1 MKINE
6 FNNKT
11 RVDEIDFKSLGS
23 AIKKSFTTQS
33 SEEKVQSEFIK
44 SYINTISS
52 SLDSAI
58 QGGAVSPTAVGGQ
71 PPVGAQPNTANQQS
85 STASQL
91 AQSRQQ
97 KQAVAAKQAQQ
108 QMAGNTQTKPVA
120 TPGANAFGQMAT
132 QLQPKAAPTTSS
144 TGGTIQQTPTGQ
156 THIAKAAPIKPI
168 TSSGANA
175 FGQMAAQLQ
184 PKTKMPGPIKSSTGG
199 NIQKTRTGI
208 KHTFEADQYSKLNAI
223 FEGIINLDEQVLQN
237 ISDYVTDSTLNYLGK
252 IPNVNKYEPNIK
264 QLANRVQN
272 EYSKDKGKAAFTALG
287 NLVYAI
293 TQSARTQSGSLAA
306 TAQSP
311 KINQELNNLLAK
323 YTPQQKAALV
333 QQLNKTPPT

>member
-120 TPGANAFGQMAT
+120 TP
-132 QLQPKAAPTTSS
+132 
-144 TGGTIQQTPTGQ
+144 
-156 THIAKAAPIKPI
+156 
-168 TSSGANA
+168 GANA

>member
-71 PPVGAQPNTANQQS
+71 PNTANQQS

-120 TPGANAFGQMAT
+120 TLGANAFGQMAT

-156 THIAKAAPIKPI
+156 THIAKAAPIKPV

-175 FGQMAAQLQ
+175 FGQMATQLQ
-184 PKTKMPGPIKSSTGG
+184 PRIKMPGPIKSSTGG

-208 KHTFEADQYSKLNAI
+208 KHTFEADHYSKLNAI
-223 FEGIINLDEQVLQN
+223 FEGIINLDEQLLQN

-252 IPNVNKYEPNIK
+252 IPNVNKYESNIK

-323 YTPQQKAALV
+323 YTPQQKAALI